1 MSRFFVLQSLTAY
14 TPGEQPRDRRYLKL
28 NTNESPFPPPAA
40 VIDAATED
48 AGSLQLYSDPDCRD
62 LRAAAAGLYGV
73 APEALMPV
81 NGSDEAL
88 YLAFRAFG
96 GPGRRFAFP
105 AVSYS
110 FYPIFA
116 AVTGTQAMPIHL
128 RPDFSI
134 DPADYAGLD
143 ASIVIANPNAPTGLA
158 LTLPQIESILQ
169 ADPDRLVIIDEAY
182 VDFGTQSCVA
192 LTARYDNLLVTQTFS
207 KSRSL
212 AGARLGFAIGDP
224 ALIADLNTV
233 RNSVNPYN
241 VNRMT
246 QAAGIAA
253 IQENDY
259 FMGCC
264 QTIRKNRTDTIVQ
277 LRSMGFTVLESQA
290 NFVFAR
296 CDAMPGTALYAA
308 LRRRGVLVRH
318 FDTPAL
324 TDLAAHHHWHP
335 RPDGRAAEYH
345 RGYFKGGMP
354 PCELLRSTARQ
365 RRPPSRFAS
374 AWTAPAQARCNPAC
388 GFLDHM
394 LTLFAK
400 HGRFDLTLTCSGDT
414 QSRRPPQR
422 RGHRHR
428 PGPGACA
435 KRWVTSAASAA
446 TAAASCPWTKRSFSA
461 QRTCPAAAACACR
474 RSFQR
479 KRSGHL
485 TRSWWKNSSRPSR
498 GKPG

>member
-1 MSRFFVLQSLTAY
+1 MNQRYWSSRIQGLVPY

-40 VIDAATED
+40 VIDAATEA

-81 NGSDEAL
+81 
-88 YLAFRAFG
+88 AFG

-110 FYPIFA
+110 FYPVFA
-116 AVTGTQAMPIHL
+116 AVTGTQAMPIPL

-134 DPADYAGLD
+134 APADYAGLD

-253 IQENDY
+253 IRENDY

-277 LRSMGFTVLESQA
+277 LRAMGFTVLESQA
-290 NFVFAR
+290 NFVFTR
-296 CDAMPGTALYAA
+296 CDAMPGAALYAA

-324 TDLAAHHHWHP
+324 TDWLRITIGTQDQMAALLNTI
-335 RPDGRAAEYH
+335 AAILKE
-345 RGYFKGGMP
+345 
-354 PCELLRSTARQ
+354 E
-365 RRPPSRFAS
+365 
-374 AWTAPAQARCNPAC
+374 
-388 GFLDHM
+388 
-394 LTLFAK
+394 
-400 HGRFDLTLTCSGDT
+400 
-414 QSRRPPQR
+414 
-422 RGHRHR
+422 
-428 PGPGACA
+428 
-435 KRWVTSAASAA
+435 
-446 TAAASCPWTKRSFSA
+446 CPHA
-461 QRTCPAAAACACR
+461 NC
-474 RSFQR
+474 
-479 KRSGHL
+479 
-485 TRSWWKNSSRPSR
+485 
-498 GKPG
+498 

>member
-40 VIDAATED
+40 VIDAATEA

-110 FYPIFA
+110 FYPVFA
-116 AVTGTQAMPIHL
+116 AVTGTQAMPVPL

-192 LTARYDNLLVTQTFS
+192 LTARYDNLLV
-207 KSRSL
+207 
-212 AGARLGFAIGDP
+212 
-224 ALIADLNTV
+224 
-233 RNSVNPYN
+233 
-241 VNRMT
+241 
-246 QAAGIAA
+246 
-253 IQENDY
+253 IQENNY
-259 FMGCC
+259 F
-264 QTIRKNRTDTIVQ
+264 V
-277 LRSMGFTVLESQA
+277 RSL
-290 NFVFAR
+290 
-296 CDAMPGTALYAA
+296 P
-308 LRRRGVLVRH
+308 H
-318 FDTPAL
+318 
-324 TDLAAHHHWHP
+324 
-335 RPDGRAAEYH
+335 
-345 RGYFKGGMP
+345 
-354 PCELLRSTARQ
+354 
-365 RRPPSRFAS
+365 
-374 AWTAPAQARCNPAC
+374 
-388 GFLDHM
+388 
-394 LTLFAK
+394 
-400 HGRFDLTLTCSGDT
+400 
-414 QSRRPPQR
+414 
-422 RGHRHR
+422 
-428 PGPGACA
+428 
-435 KRWVTSAASAA
+435 
-446 TAAASCPWTKRSFSA
+446 
-461 QRTCPAAAACACR
+461 
-474 RSFQR
+474 
-479 KRSGHL
+479 
-485 TRSWWKNSSRPSR
+485 
-498 GKPG
+498 

>member
-40 VIDAATED
+40 VIDAATEA

-88 YLAFRAFG
+88 FLAFCAFG

-110 FYPIFA
+110 FYPVFA

-143 ASIVIANPNAPTGLA
+143 ASIVIANPNAPSGLA

-246 QAAGIAA
+246 QAAGIAS
-253 IQENDY
+253 IRENDY

-264 QTIRKNRTDTIVQ
+264 QTIRKNRTDTIAQ

-324 TDLAAHHHWHP
+324 TDWLRITIGTQDQMAALLNTI
-335 RPDGRAAEYH
+335 AAILKE
-345 RGYFKGGMP
+345 
-354 PCELLRSTARQ
+354 E
-365 RRPPSRFAS
+365 
-374 AWTAPAQARCNPAC
+374 
-388 GFLDHM
+388 
-394 LTLFAK
+394 
-400 HGRFDLTLTCSGDT
+400 
-414 QSRRPPQR
+414 
-422 RGHRHR
+422 
-428 PGPGACA
+428 
-435 KRWVTSAASAA
+435 
-446 TAAASCPWTKRSFSA
+446 CPHA
-461 QRTCPAAAACACR
+461 NC
-474 RSFQR
+474 
-479 KRSGHL
+479 
-485 TRSWWKNSSRPSR
+485 
-498 GKPG
+498 

>member
-1 MSRFFVLQSLTAY
+1 MSRFFALQSLTAY

-40 VIDAATED
+40 VIDAAKEA

-105 AVSYS
+105 AVNYS
-110 FYPIFA
+110 FYPVFA

-253 IQENDY
+253 IRENDY

-264 QTIRKNRTDTIVQ
+264 QAIRKNRTDTIVQ
-277 LRSMGFTVLESQA
+277 LRAMGFTVLESQA

-296 CDAMPGTALYAA
+296 CDAMPGAALYAA

-324 TDLAAHHHWHP
+324 TDWLRITIGTQNQMVTLLDTIAAILK
-335 RPDGRAAEYH
+335 E
-345 RGYFKGGMP
+345 
-354 PCELLRSTARQ
+354 E
-365 RRPPSRFAS
+365 
-374 AWTAPAQARCNPAC
+374 
-388 GFLDHM
+388 
-394 LTLFAK
+394 
-400 HGRFDLTLTCSGDT
+400 
-414 QSRRPPQR
+414 
-422 RGHRHR
+422 
-428 PGPGACA
+428 
-435 KRWVTSAASAA
+435 
-446 TAAASCPWTKRSFSA
+446 CPHA
-461 QRTCPAAAACACR
+461 NC
-474 RSFQR
+474 
-479 KRSGHL
+479 
-485 TRSWWKNSSRPSR
+485 
-498 GKPG
+498 